1 MLETIKNHRREYF
14 CEALCL
20 GAFMVSAC
28 FFSAV
33 LFHPDSAASAWNL
46 QLRLA
51 LTGLAMGATAV
62 AIFLSPFGKLSGAHI
77 NPAVTLTFWR
87 LGKIETTDAC
97 FYAIFQFA
105 GAGAG
110 VFLSWLLLGER
121 LANENVNFAVTV
133 PNRSGAG
140 VSFIAEFIISFGMM
154 TMVLW
159 TSNHAKL
166 ARLTPFFAGILVA
179 VYISLEAPVS
189 GMSMNPARSFG
200 SAVVAGHWNSIWI
213 YFVAPPL
220 AMLSAAEV
228 YVRARGLK
236 EVYCAKFYHYG
247 AARCIFNCRFE
258 ELGKKPDYIEVTKQK
273 AMFPPV
279 TGLF

>member
-1 MLETIKNHRREYF
+1 MLEAIKNHRREYF

-46 QLRLA
+46 QLRLV
-51 LTGLAMGATAV
+51 LIGSAMGATAI
-62 AIFLSPFGKLSGAHI
+62 AIFLSPFGKHSGAHI

-87 LGKIETTDAC
+87 LGKIKSTDAF

-105 GAGAG
+105 GASAG
-110 VFLSWLLLGER
+110 VFLSSLLLGDW
-121 LANENVNFAVTV
+121 LANSNVNFAVTI
-133 PNRSGAG
+133 PNQNGAF
-140 VSFIAEFIISFGMM
+140 VSFIAEFTISFGMM

-166 ARLTPFFAGILVA
+166 SRLTPFFAGILVA
-179 VYISLEAPVS
+179 VYISLEAPIS
-189 GMSMNPARSFG
+189 GMSMNPARTFG
-200 SAVVAGHWNSIWI
+200 SAVVGNVWNSIWV
-213 YFVAPPL
+213 YFVAPTL
-220 AMLSAAEV
+220 AMLLAAEV
-228 YVRARGLK
+228 YVRVKGLK

-247 AARCIFNCRFE
+247 AARCIFNCRFG
-258 ELGKKPDYIEVTKQK
+258 ELGKKQDFIEVTKQK